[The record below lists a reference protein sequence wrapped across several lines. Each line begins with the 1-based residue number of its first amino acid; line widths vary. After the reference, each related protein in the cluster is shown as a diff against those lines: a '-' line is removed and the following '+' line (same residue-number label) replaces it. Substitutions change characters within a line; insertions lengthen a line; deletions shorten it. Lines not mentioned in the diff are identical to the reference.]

1 MTPRPRSFDE
11 DTVLARAK
19 DVFWRK
25 GYEATS
31 MQDLVDHM
39 QIGRQSL
46 YNTFGDKHTLFMRA
60 LGHYVEHDHVPSMGK
75 LGQPGASLAEIEGF
89 LDNLI
94 ERIGAHPDRR
104 ACFMVNAILEL
115 APHDEA
121 VRAAGEKTRLGLQ
134 QAFTDALQEARTRGE
149 LAEDVRVETYG
160 LVLVHLTLGLTP
172 LWKSGASIEELHTVR
187 ETLLAPLRPAYSAN
201 HQ

>member
-19 DVFWRK
+19 DLFWRK

-46 YNTFGDKHTLFMRA
+46 YNTFGDKHSLFMRA
-60 LGHYVEHDHVPSMGK
+60 LQHYVEHDHVPSLGN
-75 LGQPGASLAEIEGF
+75 LGQPGASLKDIEGF
-89 LDNLI
+89 FDTLLNRMAAQD
-94 ERIGAHPDRR
+94 DRR

-115 APHDEA
+115 APHDPAVQEA
-121 VRAAGEKTRLGLQ
+121 GIRTREQLQQIFTAALHNAKEAGEVPADCDASALGLCLTQ
-134 QAFTDALQEARTRGE
+134 LTMGFTPMWKAKATI
-149 LAEDVRVETYG
+149 EDLRLIRDT
-160 LVLVHLTLGLTP
+160 T
-172 LWKSGASIEELHTVR
+172 
-187 ETLLAPLRPAYSAN
+187 LAPLRPTCSAS
-201 HQ
+201 

>member
-19 DVFWRK
+19 DIFWRK

-75 LGQPGASLAEIEGF
+75 LGQPGASLLEIETF

-121 VRAAGEKTRLGLQ
+121 VREAGEKTRISLQ
-134 QAFTDALQEARTRGE
+134 QAFTGALQLARVNGE
-149 LAEDVRVETYG
+149 LAPEISVETYG
-160 LVLVHLTLGLTP
+160 LVLVHLTLGFTP
-172 LWKSGASIEELHTVR
+172 LWKSGAAIEDLRSVRKTV
-187 ETLLAPLRPAYSAN
+187 LAPLRATISAN